1 VTEKALDPG
10 EILSLIPETLSLD
23 TLRGAG
29 VLPLRREEDCLVLGV
44 SSLEAYGNAQLLSKG
59 FEGRARI
66 EVTDPTLLNGLF
78 DRLYSLRSRIA
89 SDDVEAIE
97 GVADLDA
104 VAREDIQSDSVSAP
118 VIRLVNS
125 LFFEAV
131 KERATD
137 IHVEPFEDRCEVR
150 FRVDGVLHNK
160 LLLPK
165 THQAPLTTR
174 IKVMAR
180 MDISERFSP
189 QDGRIGISVGG
200 RSVDIRVGAVP
211 TQHGERLA
219 LRLLD
224 KKEGLLTLEQLGMPG
239 KSRAALEEMVA
250 KPYGMVLLT
259 GPTGSGKT
267 TSLYAILQK
276 LARPE
281 VNVITVED
289 PIEYDLPGVGQIQV
303 NEKAGV
309 TFASA
314 LRAILRQDPDI
325 IMVGEMRDFDTA
337 HMGVQASLTGHL
349 VLSTLH
355 TNDAPSAVVRLADMG
370 VEPYLVAG
378 SLLGVVAQRL
388 VRRVC
393 PSCACEAEAPPA
405 FRKLG
410 IETVQRGTGCERC
423 MGTGYFGRTGL
434 YELLVM
440 DDALREAVSGGASSS
455 RIREEARGKGF
466 KSLWELGLKRV
477 RQGLTT
483 PEELYRAVGEA

>member
-1 VTEKALDPG
+1 VSETGFDPE
-10 EILSLIPETLSLD
+10 EILSLIPENLSLD

-29 VLPLRREEDCLVLGV
+29 VLPLRREGETLVLAV
-44 SSLEAYGNAQLLSKG
+44 SSLETYGNAQLLSRA
-59 FEGRARI
+59 FEGKTRI
-66 EVTDPTLLNGLF
+66 QVADPILMNGLF
-78 DRLYSLRSRIA
+78 DRLYTLRSRIA
-89 SDDVEAIE
+89 SEDLEAIE
-97 GVADLDA
+97 GVVDLDA

-125 LFFEAV
+125 LLFEAV

-137 IHVEPFEDRCEVR
+137 IHVEPFEDRCEIR
-150 FRVDGVLHNK
+150 FRVDGVLHEK
-160 LLLPK
+160 LHLPK

-200 RSVDIRVGAVP
+200 RSVDIRVGSVP
-211 TQHGERLA
+211 TRHGERLA

-224 KKEGLLTLEQLGMPG
+224 KRQGLLTLDQLGMPE
-239 KSRAALEEMVA
+239 KSRNALEGMVSR
-250 KPYGMVLLT
+250 PYGMILLT

-267 TSLYAILQK
+267 TTLYAILQK

-281 VNVITVED
+281 VNIITVED

-325 IMVGEMRDFDTA
+325 IMVGEMRDFETA

-355 TNDAPSAVVRLADMG
+355 TNDAPSAVVRLSDMG

-388 VRRVC
+388 VRRTC
-393 PSCACEAEAPPA
+393 PSCASTVEAPPP
-405 FRKLG
+405 FRKAG
-410 IETVQRGTGCERC
+410 IETVQRGTGCDRC
-423 MGTGYFGRTGL
+423 LGTGYYGRFGL

-440 DDALREAVSGGASSS
+440 DDALREAVSKGASSS
-455 RIREEARGKGF
+455 KIRELAREKGF
-466 KSLWELGLKRV
+466 KTLWEAGLKRV

-483 PEELYRAVGEA
+483 PEELLRAVGEA

>member
-1 VTEKALDPG
+1 M
-10 EILSLIPETLSLD
+10 SLIPENLSLD
-23 TLRGAG
+23 ALRGAG
-29 VLPLRREEDCLVLGV
+29 VLPLRREEEGLVLGV
-44 SSLEAYGNAQLLSKG
+44 SSLEAYGNAQLLSRNFDGK
-59 FEGRARI
+59 ARI
-66 EVTDPTLLNGLF
+66 ELTDPLLLNDLF

-89 SDDVEAIE
+89 EEAVEAIE

-104 VAREDIQSDSVSAP
+104 VAREDIQSDSVEAP

-125 LFFEAV
+125 LLFEAV

-137 IHVEPFEDRCEVR
+137 IHIEPFEDRCEIR
-150 FRVDGVLHNK
+150 FRVDGVLHDK
-160 LLLPK
+160 LSLPK

-174 IKVMAR
+174 VKVMAR

-189 QDGRIGISVGG
+189 QDGRIGISIGG

-211 TQHGERLA
+211 TRHGERLA

-239 KSRAALEEMVA
+239 KSRSALEEMA
-250 KPYGMVLLT
+250 RKPYGMVLFT

-267 TSLYAILQK
+267 TSLYAILQM

-281 VNVITVED
+281 VNVLTVED

-314 LRAILRQDPDI
+314 LRAILRQDPDV
-325 IMVGEMRDFDTA
+325 IMVGEMRDFETA
-337 HMGVQASLTGHL
+337 HMGVQASLTGHM

-388 VRRVC
+388 VRKVC
-393 PSCACEAEAPPA
+393 PACAAEMDAPPA

-410 IETVQRGTGCERC
+410 IDTVQRGTGCERC
-423 MGTGYFGRTGL
+423 MGTGFWGRTGL
-434 YELLVM
+434 YELLVL
-440 DDALREAVSGGASSS
+440 DDSLREAVSAGASSG
-455 RIREEARGKGF
+455 RIREIARDMGF
-466 KSLWELGLKRV
+466 RSLWELGLKRV
-477 RQGLTT
+477 RQGVTT
-483 PEELYRAVGEA
+483 PDELYRAVGEA

>member
-1 VTEKALDPG
+1 MTEAGFNPE
-10 EILSLIPETLSLD
+10 EILSLIPESLSLD
-23 TLRGAG
+23 ALRGAG
-29 VLPLRREEDCLVLGV
+29 VLPLRRDENGLLLAV
-44 SSLEAYGNAQLLSKG
+44 SSLETYGNAQLLSRV
-59 FEGRARI
+59 FEGETRI
-66 EVTDPTLLNGLF
+66 EIIDAGSMNALF

-89 SDDVEAIE
+89 SDDLEAIE

-125 LFFEAV
+125 LLFEAV

-137 IHVEPFEDRCEVR
+137 IHVEPFEDRCEIR
-150 FRVDGVLHNK
+150 FRVDGVLHDK
-160 LLLPK
+160 LSLPK
-165 THQAPLTTR
+165 THQAPLTSR

-180 MDISERFSP
+180 MDISERFVP

-200 RSVDIRVGAVP
+200 GSVDIRVGSVP
-211 TQHGERLA
+211 TRHGERLA

-224 KKEGLLTLEQLGMPG
+224 KRQGLLALDELGMPG
-239 KSRAALEEMVA
+239 KARSALEEMVSR
-250 KPYGMVLLT
+250 PYGMILLT

-267 TSLYAILQK
+267 TTLYAILQK

-281 VNVITVED
+281 VNIITVED

-325 IMVGEMRDFDTA
+325 IMVGEMRDFETA

-388 VRRVC
+388 VRKVC
-393 PSCACEAEAPPA
+393 PSCATAAEAPPP
-405 FRKLG
+405 FRKAG
-410 IETVQRGTGCERC
+410 IETVQRGAGCERC
-423 MGTGYFGRTGL
+423 LGTGYYGRFGL
-434 YELLVM
+434 YEVLVM
-440 DDALREAVSGGASSS
+440 DDTLREAVSKGATSS
-455 RIREEARGKGF
+455 RIRELARENGF
-466 KSLWELGLKRV
+466 KTLWETGLKRV

-483 PEELYRAVGEA
+483 PEELVRAVGEA

>member
-1 VTEKALDPG
+1 VTGNPLDPG

-23 TLRGAG
+23 TLRSAG
-29 VLPLRREEDCLVLGV
+29 VLPLRREENGLVLGV
-44 SSLEAYGNAQLLSKG
+44 SSLEAYGNAQLLSRG

-66 EVTDPTLLNGLF
+66 EVTDPVLLNGLF

-150 FRVDGVLHNK
+150 FRVDGVLHDK

-325 IMVGEMRDFDTA
+325 IMVGEMRDFETA

-355 TNDAPSAVVRLADMG
+355 TQRCPQRGRPARGHGGGTVPRG
-370 VEPYLVAG
+370 RP
-378 SLLGVVAQRL
+378 LLGVVAQRL
-388 VRRVC
+388 VRKVC
-393 PSCACEAEAPPA
+393 PSCSAETEAPPA
-405 FRKLG
+405 LRKLG
-410 IETVQRGTGCERC
+410 IETVQKGTGCERC

>member
-1 VTEKALDPG
+1 MTERAPDPG
-10 EILSLIPETLSLD
+10 EILSLIPESLSLD

-29 VLPLRREEDCLVLGV
+29 VLPLRRDGEDLVLGV
-44 SSLEAYGNAQLLSKG
+44 SSVEAYGNAQLLSRA
-59 FEGRARI
+59 FEGKTRLEFA
-66 EVTDPTLLNGLF
+66 DPALLNGLF

-97 GVADLDA
+97 GVEDLDSA
-104 VAREDIQSDSVSAP
+104 AREDIQSDSVSAP

-137 IHVEPFEDRCEVR
+137 IHVEPFEDRCEIR
-150 FRVDGVLHNK
+150 FRVDGVLHDK
-160 LLLPK
+160 LTLPK
-165 THQAPLTTR
+165 SHQSPLTTR

-189 QDGRIGISVGG
+189 QDGRIGIAVGG

-224 KKEGLLTLEQLGMPG
+224 KREGLLTLEQLGMPG
-239 KSRAALEEMVA
+239 KSRTALEGMISR
-250 KPYGMVLLT
+250 PYGMILFT

-267 TSLYAILQK
+267 TSLYAVLQM

-325 IMVGEMRDFDTA
+325 IMVGEMRDFETA

-349 VLSTLH
+349 VLSTMH

-378 SLLGVVAQRL
+378 SLLGAVAQRL
-388 VRRVC
+388 VRKVC
-393 PSCACEAEAPPA
+393 PSCSAEAEAPA
-405 FRKLG
+405 SMRKLG
-410 IETVQRGTGCERC
+410 IDTVRRGTGCERC
-423 MGTGYFGRTGL
+423 MGTGYFGRSGL
-434 YELLVM
+434 YEFLVM
-440 DDALREAVSGGASSS
+440 DDELKEAVSRGATSS
-455 RIREEARGKGF
+455 RIRGIAREKGF

>member
-1 VTEKALDPG
+1 VSEALPDPR
-10 EILSLIPETLSLD
+10 EILSFIPENLSLD
-23 TLRGAG
+23 ALRAAG
-29 VLPLRREEDCLVLGV
+29 VVPLCRDGETLVLGT
-44 SSLEAYGNAQLLSKG
+44 SSLEAYGNAQVLSRKFG
-59 FEGRARI
+59 DKVRI
-66 EVTDPTLLNGLF
+66 EVKDPGELDELL

-89 SDDVEAIE
+89 SDAVEAIE

-104 VAREDIQSDSVSAP
+104 VVREDIQSDSVEAP

-125 LFFEAV
+125 LLFEAV

-137 IHVEPFEDRCEVR
+137 IHIEPFEDRCEIR
-150 FRVDGVLHNK
+150 FRVDGVLHDK
-160 LLLPK
+160 LSLPK
-165 THQAPLTTR
+165 TRQAPLTTR

-189 QDGRIGISVGG
+189 QDGRIGIMVGG

-224 KKEGLLTLEQLGMPG
+224 KKEGLLTLDQLGMPG
-239 KSRAALEEMVA
+239 KSRAALEEMVRR
-250 KPYGMVLLT
+250 PYGMVLFT

-267 TSLYAILQK
+267 TSLYAILQM

-325 IMVGEMRDFDTA
+325 IMVGEMRDFETA
-337 HMGVQASLTGHL
+337 HMGVQASLTGHM

-355 TNDAPSAVVRLADMG
+355 TNDSPSAVVRLADMG
-370 VEPYLVAG
+370 VEPFLVAG

-393 PSCACEAEAPPA
+393 TSCAAEAEAPPA

-410 IETVQRGTGCERC
+410 VETVQRGTGCERC
-423 MGTGYFGRTGL
+423 MGTGFYGRTGL

-440 DDALREAVSGGASSS
+440 DEHLREAVSGGASAT
-455 RIREEARGKGF
+455 RIRALARERGF
-466 KSLWELGLKRV
+466 KSLWETGVKRV
-477 RQGLTT
+477 RQGVTT